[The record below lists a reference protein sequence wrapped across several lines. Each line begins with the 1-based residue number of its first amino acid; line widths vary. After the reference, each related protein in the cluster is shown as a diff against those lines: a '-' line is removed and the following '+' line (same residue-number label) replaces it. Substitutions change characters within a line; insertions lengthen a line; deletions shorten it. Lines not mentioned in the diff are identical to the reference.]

1 MVRSFFIHLLGGVT
15 KDEALDIPDKF
26 YKQLITNLEAI
37 LKTQEA
43 LLKTQESIVKVA
55 DKSDIYDL
63 LGKILSF
70 LKNEKY
76 N

>member
-1 MVRSFFIHLLGGVT
+1 MIRSFLIHLLGGVT
-15 KDEALDIPDKF
+15 KDEALNTPDEF

-55 DKSDIYDL
+55 DKRDIYDL
-63 LGKILSF
+63 LGKMLNF